1 MNLRTAVILCGG
13 SGTRLGQLGKKIPKS
28 LVKIQQ
34 KPIIWFILKSLK
46 KNRFNHFIL
55 PTGYKGNK
63 IKSYIR
69 QNSEFNNYKIE
80 LIDTGNKTSIA
91 KRIFKIKKFIK
102 SENFLILNGDS
113 IFDTNLN
120 DIFNIHSKKKH
131 DISFISCE
139 AKADFGTIGTIKN
152 KVVNF
157 QRNLSFGSV
166 LTGKKYYL
174 GHVYSGMAIINKK
187 ILSEN
192 FKDNV
197 NFEKEFYPKII
208 KKYKSSIKKLKGF
221 WCAMD
226 NMKDI
231 DSLNKKKDNFQN
243 YNKVKRILK
252 ILKKLK

>member
-1 MNLRTAVILCGG
+1 MTQRTAVILCGG
-13 SGTRLGQLGKKIPKS
+13 SGRRLGQLGKKIPKS
-28 LVKIQQ
+28 LVKIRQ

-55 PTGYKGNK
+55 PIGYKGNQ
-63 IKSYIR
+63 IKKYIR
-69 QNSEFNNYKIE
+69 QNSEFSNYKIE

-91 KRIFKIKKFIK
+91 KRIFKIKKSIK

-120 DIFNIHSKKKH
+120 HIFNKHIKKKY

-139 AKADFGTIGTIKN
+139 AKADFGTIGTIN
-152 KVVNF
+152 GKVINF
-157 QRNLSFGSV
+157 QRNLNFGSV
-166 LTGKKYYL
+166 LTDKKHYL
-174 GHVYSGMAIINKK
+174 GYVYSGMAVINKK
-187 ILSEN
+187 ILSEK
-192 FKDNV
+192 FKDSS
-197 NFEKEFYPKII
+197 NFEKNFYPKVI
-208 KKYKSSIKKLKGF
+208 KKYKSSIQKLKGF

-243 YNKVKRILK
+243 YNKVRK